1 MPMAAVVVARR
12 QQPTLPVV
20 EVVESSM
27 AQSARAVTFSV
38 AIIMLVYIPL
48 LTLEGVEGKM
58 FRPMAITM
66 ACALFGAL
74 VYSVLF
80 FLALGFL
87 PQIHN
92 QCASIHFFGHATDQH
107 VQLTL
112 VKAEDFNVTKYQ
124 RLQLFL

>member
-1 MPMAAVVVARR
+1 MGKQIPHDNRR
-12 QQPTLPVV
+12 ASR
-20 EVVESSM
+20 ERFK
-27 AQSARAVTFSV
+27 AQNIDHSN
-38 AIIMLVYIPL
+38 
-48 LTLEGVEGKM
+48 
-58 FRPMAITM
+58 
-66 ACALFGAL
+66 LFGGDFATDFG
-74 VYSVLF
+74 VLF